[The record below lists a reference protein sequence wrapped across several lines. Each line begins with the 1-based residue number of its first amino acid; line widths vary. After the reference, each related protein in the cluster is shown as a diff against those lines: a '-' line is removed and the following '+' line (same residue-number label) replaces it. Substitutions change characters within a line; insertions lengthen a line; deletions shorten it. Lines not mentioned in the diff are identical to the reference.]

1 MPDSDEMAREP
12 VLRDWL
18 GAPGTRRPR
27 VCGQPQ
33 WRGGLKATP
42 ESFRVDEVLGFEPT
56 GAGNHWLV
64 RLEKRDMTTG
74 ALVDWAGKATG
85 TRSRDIGF
93 SGLKDRHA
101 VTTQWLSFP
110 HETFDPE
117 GFVSRCD
124 QAGIGV
130 LALERHDRKLR
141 RGTHQANRFRLVLN
155 DVSPLER
162 DPASPDLSS
171 YLDGRAQLLAE
182 RGMANYFGE
191 QRYGRG
197 YSNLRGLLEWG
208 TGERTGKPKRSVRN
222 WLISTLRS
230 AIFDHVL
237 ATRLAAGDLHRV
249 MPGDLLQLAGSRSR
263 FLASAEELE
272 ALQRRLDEGDVMPT
286 GPLWGEQG
294 SLAGERV
301 VETEEALAAVVIDR
315 LGGATWREWFSAWR
329 VDADRRPLAVRVDDL
344 VYRVDGA
351 DVVLEFSLP
360 PGTYATE
367 LVAEL
372 VDPLPASHAPTD

>member
-1 MPDSDEMAREP
+1 MSEADPPPRASAP
-12 VLRDWL
+12 RDWL
-18 GAPGTRRPR
+18 GAPDTTRPR
-27 VCGQPQ
+27 VCGAPE
-33 WRGGLKATP
+33 WRAGLKATP
-42 ESFRVDEVLGFEPT
+42 ESFRVDEVLGFGPA

-117 GFVSRCD
+117 AFQSKCAE
-124 QAGIGV
+124 AGISV
-130 LALERHDRKLR
+130 LELDRHDRKLR
-141 RGTHQANRFRLVLN
+141 RGTHRSNRFQLTLN
-155 DVSPLER
+155 DVTPIETHGDDL
-162 DPASPDLSS
+162 PD
-171 YLDGRAQLLAE
+171 YLDRRCTVLAE
-182 RGMANYFGE
+182 QGMANYFGT

-197 YSNLRGLLEWG
+197 HSNLNGLVEWG
-208 TGERTGKPKRSVRN
+208 TGQRSGTPKRSVRN

-237 ATRLAAGDLHRV
+237 ATRLEAAKLQRV
-249 MPGDLLQLAGSRSR
+249 LPGDLLQLAGSRSR
-263 FLASAEELE
+263 FLADGDELVT
-272 ALQRRLDEGDVMPT
+272 LQKRLETGDVTPT

-294 SLAGERV
+294 SEAGEGVADTETTLAG
-301 VETEEALAAVVIDR
+301 TMIDR
-315 LGGATWREWFSAWR
+315 LGGETWREWFVHWR
-329 VDADRRPLAVRVDDL
+329 VASDRRPLSVHVEDLSWRVEG
-344 VYRVDGA
+344 R
-351 DVVLEFSLP
+351 DVALAFSLP
-360 PGTYATE
+360 PGSYATE

-372 VDPLPASHAPTD
+372 FVPIEA

>member
-1 MPDSDEMAREP
+1 MSESLPP
-12 VLRDWL
+12 RDWL
-18 GAPGTRRPR
+18 GAPGTARPR
-27 VCGQPQ
+27 VCGLPQ
-33 WRGGLKATP
+33 WQAGLKATP
-42 ESFRVDEVLGFEPT
+42 ESFRVDEVLGFEPA

-85 TRSRDIGF
+85 TRARDIGF

-117 GFVSRCD
+117 AFQAQCA
-124 QAGIGV
+124 QAGVGV
-130 LALERHDRKLR
+130 LALDRHDRKLR
-141 RGTHQANRFRLVLN
+141 RGTHRANQFRLRVH
-155 DVSPLER
+155 DVAPIKASDPGR
-162 DPASPDLSS
+162 DLAS
-171 YLDGRAQLLAE
+171 YLEPRCRLLDE

-197 YSNLRGLLEWG
+197 FSNLRGLVEWG
-208 TGERTGKPKRSVRN
+208 SGVRTGRPKRSVRN

-237 ATRLAAGDLHRV
+237 AHRLSAGTLDRV
-249 MPGDLLQLAGSRSR
+249 LPGDLLQLAGSRSR
-263 FLASAEELE
+263 FLAEAGELD
-272 ALQRRLDEGDVMPT
+272 ALQRRLQAADVTPT

-294 SLAGERV
+294 SQAADGV
-301 VETEEALAAVVIDR
+301 ADTESTLAAAMIER
-315 LGGATWREWFSAWR
+315 LGGETWLEWFANWR
-329 VDADRRPLAVRVDDL
+329 VASDRRPLAVRIDDL
-344 VYRVDGA
+344 AYRIEGQ
-351 DVVLEFSLP
+351 DVELAFSLP
-360 PGTYATE
+360 PGSYATE

-372 VDPLPASHAPTD
+372 FAPLPVREGLYE

>member
-1 MPDSDEMAREP
+1 MRDADELTPAP
-12 VLRDWL
+12 RDWL
-18 GAPGTRRPR
+18 GAPGTIRPR
-27 VCGQPQ
+27 SCRPPE
-33 WRGGLKATP
+33 WRAGLKATP
-42 ESFRVDEVLGFEPT
+42 ESFRVDEELGFEPS
-56 GAGNHWLV
+56 GNGNHWLV

-74 ALVDWAGKATG
+74 ALVDWAGKTTG
-85 TRSRDIGF
+85 TRARDIGF

-110 HETFDPE
+110 HETFDPQA
-117 GFVSRCD
+117 FQVQCA

-141 RGTHQANRFRLVLN
+141 RGTHRANRFRLTLN
-155 DVSPLER
+155 GVTSMEGGG
-162 DPASPDLSS
+162 DLPG
-171 YLDGRAQLLAE
+171 YLDRRRAVLAE

-197 YSNLRGLLEWG
+197 YSNLRGLIEWG
-208 TGERTGKPKRSVRN
+208 RGERTGKPKRSVRN

-237 ATRLAAGDLHRV
+237 ASRLEAGEFGRV
-249 MPGDLLQLAGSRSR
+249 LSGDLLQLAGSRSR
-263 FLASAEELE
+263 FPAEADELD
-272 ALQRRLDEGDVMPT
+272 ALQQRLDEGDVMPT

-294 SLAGERV
+294 SQAAAGVAATETSLAD
-301 VETEEALAAVVIDR
+301 AMIDR
-315 LGGATWREWFSAWR
+315 LGGESWRDWFAAWR
-329 VDADRRPLAVRVDDL
+329 VASDRRPLAVRVGDL
-344 VYRVDGA
+344 SYRIEGR

-360 PGTYATE
+360 PGSYATE

-372 VDPLPASHAPTD
+372 FDPSEAGERAND